1 MKIVIT
7 RLKKTPVTIIISI
20 IIIVMVVILLI
31 SPFTKYLIEKNDVKY
46 TGRQIKMGRVYVNPF
61 TGYVHIR
68 NLIIYES
75 KRLPDLVEGDSI
87 FFSAKGLSANIA
99 MLKLLFKTIEIKKI
113 TLDQPKGIII
123 QNKKDLNF
131 NDLIKTFT
139 PEKHGTIASKF
150 HFNILRISIKKG
162 EFTYREKTIP
172 INYSIKEIDI
182 ESAGKYWN
190 ADTIGAKVS
199 FLPGTGNGSAKG
211 NFTIN
216 FKNLDYRIVAT
227 FHKFDL
233 NIIEQY
239 LKDLINY
246 GSFSANLDADI
257 KATGNFNNKENLDVK
272 GLLALND
279 FHFGK
284 DPDDDYASFDNLV
297 LKIDELS
304 PKNHQYL
311 FDSLT
316 LSHPFLKYEIYDY
329 SDNLERMFGENGAGN
344 SATHTARSRFNLILT
359 IGNYVKALA
368 QNFFQ
373 SDYKINKLV
382 VYNGSFRF
390 NDYSLTEKF
399 SMGANPLYAEADSV
413 NKNGKRVKVSF
424 KSGIQPYGNVAVD
437 LSINPKDSGDFDMQY
452 RLQKLAVS
460 VFNPYLITYT
470 SFSLDR
476 GTIELNGTWKVRHSI
491 IKSDNHLLVIDP
503 RLSKRLR
510 NKDTKWIPMPLIM
523 FFIRERGNFIDYKI
537 PITGNL
543 KNPSFHLGEVIFDIL
558 GNIFIKPATIPYG
571 LEVKNIENEIEKSI
585 TLNWK
590 IRQCALLPDQEIF
603 VNKIVDFMIKNP
615 DASITVYPDQY
626 VEKEKEHILFFE
638 AKKRY
643 FLLSKDKNNQILNED
658 DSLKIDKMS
667 IKDSSFVRYLNKL
680 VNDTMLF
687 TIQEKC
693 NKFIDSAII
702 NVKFN
707 QLNKEREEAFILPFK
722 KKAVGN
728 RVKIY
733 TSENTIPYNGFSFF
747 KIVYKG
753 EFPESLIKAY
763 QHMDE
768 LDDVAPRK
776 AYKEERLKIES
787 THK

>member
-1 MKIVIT
+1 
-7 RLKKTPVTIIISI
+7 
-20 IIIVMVVILLI
+20 
-31 SPFTKYLIEKNDVKY
+31 
-46 TGRQIKMGRVYVNPF
+46 
-61 TGYVHIR
+61 
-68 NLIIYES
+68 
-75 KRLPDLVEGDSI
+75 
-87 FFSAKGLSANIA
+87 
-99 MLKLLFKTIEIKKI
+99 
-113 TLDQPKGIII
+113 
-123 QNKKDLNF
+123 
-131 NDLIKTFT
+131 
-139 PEKHGTIASKF
+139 
-150 HFNILRISIKKG
+150 
-162 EFTYREKTIP
+162 
-172 INYSIKEIDI
+172 
-182 ESAGKYWN
+182 
-190 ADTIGAKVS
+190 
-199 FLPGTGNGSAKG
+199 
-211 NFTIN
+211 
-216 FKNLDYRIVAT
+216 
-227 FHKFDL
+227 
-233 NIIEQY
+233 
-239 LKDLINY
+239 
-246 GSFSANLDADI
+246 
-257 KATGNFNNKENLDVK
+257 
-272 GLLALND
+272 
-279 FHFGK
+279 
-284 DPDDDYASFDNLV
+284 
-297 LKIDELS
+297 
-304 PKNHQYL
+304 
-311 FDSLT
+311 
-316 LSHPFLKYEIYDY
+316 
-329 SDNLERMFGENGAGN
+329 
-344 SATHTARSRFNLILT
+344 
-359 IGNYVKALA
+359 
-368 QNFFQ
+368 
-373 SDYKINKLV
+373 
-382 VYNGSFRF
+382 
-390 NDYSLTEKF
+390 
-399 SMGANPLYAEADSV
+399 
-413 NKNGKRVKVSF
+413 
-424 KSGIQPYGNVAVD
+424 
-437 LSINPKDSGDFDMQY
+437 
-452 RLQKLAVS
+452 
-460 VFNPYLITYT
+460 
-470 SFSLDR
+470 
-476 GTIELNGTWKVRHSI
+476 
-491 IKSDNHLLVIDP
+491 
-503 RLSKRLR
+503 
-510 NKDTKWIPMPLIM
+510 M